1 MQMNVAINL
10 FYNNGFLSLK
20 RGIISELDSS
30 KGLFTTIETNAP
42 KYLIWNDGSGTTK
55 LINLIE
61 LSKISHHVN
70 PHTIRACKV
79 ANIFEEIFCEIF
91 IDKTLTVT
99 NLPSS
104 EKPEQTSQNPEQ
116 TSQNPQKE
124 TPKIDIQS
132 LTVEVIQEPKNYL
145 GKIVGFLETDS
156 KELRTRFLQH
166 AYGIVT
172 AAKSTATNTDGN
184 TANQ

>member
-1 MQMNVAINL
+1 MQMNGAVNFL
-10 FYNNGFLSLK
+10 YNNGFLSLK
-20 RGIISELDSS
+20 REIISRSS
-30 KGLFTTIETNAP
+30 KGLFTTSETNAP

-61 LSKISHHVN
+61 LSKIFHHVN

-79 ANIFEEIFCEIF
+79 ANIFEEIFIHIF
-91 IDKTLTVT
+91 INNEPLKTTVS
-99 NLPSS
+99 NLSPSQDP
-104 EKPEQTSQNPEQ
+104 KQI
-116 TSQNPQKE
+116 E
-124 TPKIDIQS
+124 TPKIDTQS

-156 KELRTRFLQH
+156 EELKTRLLQH

-172 AAKSTATNTDGN
+172 TAKSTATNTDGN